1 MLAFLAII
9 GLSFAVMA
17 SRLTGFVSEYLYE
30 QRIRQDSL
38 SVEKLA
44 TTAAPLF
51 QSASSEALGE
61 LLLSSSGEMG
71 GRLLVVDTD
80 GKVQYDTY
88 ARLLGT
94 RLELPEVLA
103 ILQGGQHTAYGI
115 YRLRDGEDATAEGA
129 AENGDYVAYCAS
141 VLVGTGGKLG
151 VLLYASPVAEM
162 MDSLMAVEQQLIS
175 IFVLVAAAALI
186 VALFFSQVLTGPI
199 VALTRTIQK
208 MGKGDLSVRVPEK
221 GSGELRDLAV
231 SYNAM
236 AEQLE
241 AMDRSRNQFVSNA
254 SHELKTPLATMKI
267 LLESVLYQP
276 DMPVELRG
284 EFLSDMNHEI
294 DRLTSIITDLLTLT
308 QMDDGRMK
316 LHIEQVNLSELAEET
331 LRMLHPMVQERGQ
344 TLKERIFPDIHLEG
358 DRSKLSQV
366 IYNLTENAV
375 KYTPDGGKIQVS
387 LTQKGKNVVLTVQD
401 NGVGIP
407 KEDQSHIFDR
417 FYRVDK
423 ARSRETGGTGLGLS
437 IVRQMVQ
444 LHGGTIRVDSEMG
457 QGSTFTVELPVQHRE
472 VQA

>member
-1 MLAFLAII
+1 
-9 GLSFAVMA
+9 MA

-51 QSASSEALGE
+51 QSASSDALNE
-61 LLLSSSGEMG
+61 MLLSSGGEMG
-71 GRLLVVDTD
+71 GRLLVVDRD

-88 ARLLGT
+88 ARLLGM

-103 ILQGGQHTAYGI
+103 ILQEGRTSAYGI
-115 YRLRDGEDATAEGA
+115 YRLGSGEEDSAGEGA
-129 AENGDYVAYCAS
+129 ESGDYVAYCAS
-141 VLVGTGGKLG
+141 ALVGSQGMLG

-162 MDSLMAVEQQLIS
+162 MDSLLAVEQQLIS
-175 IFVLVAAAALI
+175 IFALVAVAAL
-186 VALFFSQVLTGPI
+186 VAALFFSQVLTKPI
-199 VALTRTIQK
+199 IALTRTIQK
-208 MGKGDLSVRVPEK
+208 MGKGDLSVRVPVK
-221 GSGELRDLAV
+221 GSGELRNLAA

-241 AMDRSRNQFVSNA
+241 AMDKSRNQFVSNA

-276 DMPVELRG
+276 EMPAELRG
-284 EFLSDMNHEI
+284 EFLGDMNHEI

-308 QMDDGRMK
+308 QMDDGRIK
-316 LHIEQVNLSELAEET
+316 LHVEHVNLSELAEET
-331 LRMLHPMVQERGQ
+331 LRMLHPMAEERGQ
-344 TLKERIFPDIHLEG
+344 TLKERIFPNITLEG
-358 DRSKLSQV
+358 DRSKLGQI
-366 IYNLTENAV
+366 IYNLAENAI
-375 KYTPDGGKIQVS
+375 KYTPDGGRVQVS
-387 LTQKGKNVVLTVQD
+387 LTQRGKTVVLTVQD

-407 KEDQSHIFDR
+407 KEDQGHIFDR

-444 LHGGTIRVDSEMG
+444 LHGGVVRVDSEMG